1 MKKSKY
7 RGYPGYGFVPPARSS
22 PLDCYDGCFTRGF
35 VTAACIS
42 AFQDV
47 GPPASRP
54 ALRRVVRHGLQGG
67 TALMAGTRAA
77 NAVRRGDYL
86 SAVTAAAAGA
96 AGVMIIERLLRPSQ
110 AREEKEKEHG

>member
-1 MKKSKY
+1 MK
-7 RGYPGYGFVPPARSS
+7 RYPSGYGLAPPGRPRRD

-47 GPPASRP
+47 APPASRP
-54 ALRRVVRHGLQGG
+54 ALGRIVRHGLQGG
-67 TALMAGTRAA
+67 TALVAGTRAA

-86 SAVTAAAAGA
+86 SALAATAAGA
-96 AGVMIIERLLRPSQ
+96 AGVMIIEQLLHPSQ
-110 AREEKEKEHG
+110 GRQDKEKSHG

>member
-1 MKKSKY
+1 MKRY
-7 RGYPGYGFVPPARSS
+7 PLRPGYGSAPPARSPRR

-47 GPPASRP
+47 APPAGRP

-67 TALMAGTRAA
+67 TALVAGTRAA

-86 SAVTAAAAGA
+86 SALTAAAAGA

-110 AREEKEKEHG
+110 GREDKEKAHG